1 MAVPL
6 LFMLGASV
14 LRAATPVIAR
24 ELTKLGAKKVT
35 QKVVK
40 ESGKKV
46 VNVTKDNLGTIRTV
60 ARPKSGAGATKTAKE
75 TVTKTA
81 QKAPAKAKP
90 KTKADAAPK
99 PKADAKT
106 KQSRTQGRKK
116 KAPELKVDPKD
127 APKAVK
133 DRAAKNAAKKAADK
147 KPDPLGGKVQRG
159 LIAVATT
166 APLFMDTKPK
176 QTAKAAD
183 DKKGGRRITSKER
196 AALSDMGGQG
206 KTDKPA
212 KKEETFGQA
221 FDRAYGKGVGTK
233 FSHGGKEYVAVKD
246 TDVDK
251 AGIRKD
257 MSREERLRAY
267 LNKKSG
273 KAKGGYASKNNK
285 GAADYRMGG
294 MLLSVE
300 DRRKMK

>member
-35 QKVVK
+35 QKVAK
-40 ESGKKV
+40 ESGKKI

-75 TVTKTA
+75 TVQKAA
-81 QKAPAKAKP
+81 QKAPAKSKPKP
-90 KTKADAAPK
+90 KTKADAK
-99 PKADAKT
+99 PKAAA
-106 KQSRTQGRKK
+106 KK

-133 DRAAKNAAKKAADK
+133 DRAAKAAAKKAADK

-166 APLFMDTKPK
+166 APLFMDMKPK
-176 QTAKAAD
+176 QTAKAESTPDMSNRA
-183 DKKGGRRITSKER
+183 KSQGGRKRGEGVP
-196 AALSDMGGQG
+196 A
-206 KTDKPA
+206 KPA

-221 FDRAYGKGVGTK
+221 FSRAYDKGVGTK
-233 FSHGGKEYVAVKD
+233 FTYKGKQYTAVKES
-246 TDVDK
+246 DVDK
-251 AGIRKD
+251 AGIKKD
-257 MSREERLRAY
+257 MSREERLREY

>member
-35 QKVVK
+35 QKVAK
-40 ESGKKV
+40 ESGKKI

-75 TVTKTA
+75 TVKKAA
-81 QKAPAKAKP
+81 QKAPAKSKPKP
-90 KTKADAAPK
+90 KTKADAK
-99 PKADAKT
+99 PKAKPKAAP
-106 KQSRTQGRKK
+106 KK
-116 KAPELKVDPKD
+116 KAPELKADPKD

-133 DRAAKNAAKKAADK
+133 DRAAKAAAKKAADK

-166 APLFMDTKPK
+166 APFLMDTKPK
-176 QTAKAAD
+176 QTAKAD
-183 DKKGGRRITSKER
+183 SGGRRITSKER

-221 FDRAYGKGVGTK
+221 FSRAYAKGVGTK
-233 FSHGGKEYVAVKD
+233 FSHGGKEYVAVKES
-246 TDVDK
+246 DVDK
-251 AGIRKD
+251 AGIKKD
-257 MSREERLRAY
+257 MSRKERLRAY

-285 GAADYRMGG
+285 GTNDYRMGG